1 MRNNGYHVMGCG
13 ELDLLK
19 GDYWWG
25 SDGKGSMEA
34 WGFSDMI
41 DNGGKGA
48 VPAHEGTRFPT
59 ASDSR
64 TASGK

>member
-1 MRNNGYHVMGCG
+1 MMGCG
-13 ELDLLK
+13 KLNLLK

-41 DNGGKGA
+41 DNGGKEGGA
-48 VPAHEGTRFPT
+48 SA
-59 ASDSR
+59 
-64 TASGK
+64 